1 MFERFANDNI
11 VKYGGEQR
19 RECEVHLR
27 SPERGLEL
35 IGKGGTSLFLEIY
48 PGCQPHL
55 VKLGRIYVNPPY
67 HRSDKLESYPRYAHR
82 AGGARY
88 GPCKNA

>member
-1 MFERFANDNI
+1 M
-11 VKYGGEQR
+11 
-19 RECEVHLR
+19 CEVRFR

-67 HRSDKLESYPRYAHR
+67 HRKDKLENYPRYAHM
-82 AGGARY
+82 GG
-88 GPCKNA
+88 GQGTGHK

>member
-1 MFERFANDNI
+1 M
-11 VKYGGEQR
+11 KLWR
-19 RECEVHLR
+19 RAAKRVRSVCEITR
-27 SPERGLEL
+27 EGLEL

-67 HRSDKLESYPRYAHR
+67 HRKDKLENYPRYAHM
-82 AGGARY
+82 GG
-88 GPCKNA
+88 GQGTGHPISSTIKH

>member
-1 MFERFANDNI
+1 MFEKFANDNI
-11 VKYGGEQR
+11 LKYGGEQR
-19 RECEVHLR
+19 REREVHLR

-55 VKLGRIYVNPPY
+55 VKLGRIYVNPPTI
-67 HRSDKLESYPRYAHR
+67 
-82 AGGARY
+82 ARI
-88 GPCKNA
+88 N